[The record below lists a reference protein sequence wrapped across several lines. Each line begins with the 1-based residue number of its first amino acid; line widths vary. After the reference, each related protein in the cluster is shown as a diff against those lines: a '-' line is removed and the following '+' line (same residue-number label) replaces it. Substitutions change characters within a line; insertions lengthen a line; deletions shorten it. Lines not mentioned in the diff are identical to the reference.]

1 MKNWQNKKTRTLFRA
16 IVSLKTGREASR
28 FFRDLCTLEEIEE
41 MANRW
46 EAARLLNKGVAY
58 RDIAKKLGMSTT
70 TVSRIANWLNNGMG
84 GYKLVLK
91 RHHASFSRRKE

>member
-1 MKNWQNKKTRTLFRA
+1 MKNWQNKKTRALFRA

-28 FFRDLCTLEEIEE
+28 FFRDLCTIEEIEE

-46 EAARLLNKGVAY
+46 EAVRFLDKGVSY

-84 GYKLVLK
+84 GYRLVLK
-91 RHHASFSRRKE
+91 RMKK